1 MSSEVILDPD
11 APRPEIN
18 ALECKSCGRCVLACP
33 KKVLRIG
40 ASLNERG
47 FYPVVYDGT
56 GCVGCGNCFY
66 ACPEP
71 SAIAVYAKKRSA
83 V

>member
-1 MSSEVILDPD
+1 MTSIMPA

-18 ALECKSCGRCVLACP
+18 ALECKACDRCVDACP
-33 KKVLRIG
+33 KQCIRSG
-40 ASLNERG
+40 GPLNERG
-47 FYPVVYDGT
+47 YHAVVYAGE

-71 SAIAVYAKKRSA
+71 SAIAVHVPDKA
-83 V
+83 